1 MQFWHY
7 LKRFGNEVKIL
18 KTRSLKL
25 FSTIFATAIR
35 KQFWKTRTVNGT
47 FSRHLKQFGNG
58 VNILKTRTLNG
69 ACWRHLKLIETA
81 EQIRKTVTV
90 NGAFWQYLKRF
101 QTAEITLKQRCCP
114 VHYDIFLKTIFEI
127 AMRKTVHVV
136 TLSTGREKGRPQPG
150 TFENKDSD
158 WCILTDAIWKD
169 ILAIPKKFWRQER

>member
-1 MQFWHY
+1 M
-7 LKRFGNEVKIL
+7 
-18 KTRSLKL
+18 KTRSLKHAILAL
-25 FSTIFATAIR
+25 FETIWKWSQNFENKVTKAIFNDICNCN
-35 KQFWKTRTVNGT
+35 KKT
-47 FSRHLKQFGNG
+47 
-58 VNILKTRTLNG
+58 ILKTRTLNG

-127 AMRKTVHVV
+127 AMRKTAHVV

-169 ILAIPKKFWRQER
+169 ILAIPKKIWRQER